1 MSRVSCSSLTVWRV
15 AGGWRYL
22 PARGR
27 ERRRQRERLQL
38 GAHSLDQQW
47 SKIIRSPLFCFESS
61 CASRSN
67 RQKMA
72 CETRVLWKAF
82 LKNSLRSLQ
91 EFEDLDEITA
101 RYIQPMASFARD
113 LLGHKYFQECHGGSK
128 EVHRIHSPVC
138 FAISLILSVF
148 ARSCASH
155 ISVCLVFSP
164 TENGGV
170 IGEDEEGEAHFY
182 SLFYFSL

>member
-1 MSRVSCSSLTVWRV
+1 MFKPDCVTCGRWLTVSTSTWTWEKKAKRTPSAWGTLSGSTV
-15 AGGWRYL
+15 KWD
-22 PARGR
+22 
-27 ERRRQRERLQL
+27 
-38 GAHSLDQQW
+38 HSF
-47 SKIIRSPLFCFESS
+47 SSFCFESS

-138 FAISLILSVF
+138 FAISLILSIF

-155 ISVCLVFSP
+155 ISVCLVFSL